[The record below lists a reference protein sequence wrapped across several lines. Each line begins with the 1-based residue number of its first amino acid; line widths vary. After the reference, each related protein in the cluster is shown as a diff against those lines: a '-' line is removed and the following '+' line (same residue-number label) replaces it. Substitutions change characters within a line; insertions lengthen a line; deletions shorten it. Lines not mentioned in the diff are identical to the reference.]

1 MREEVIFKFKTPY
14 REEISVKGYR
24 FGHGEKMACF
34 VAGLRG
40 NEIQQMYV
48 AALLIKRFRE
58 LEAKG
63 LLSDDNE
70 FLIIPCINPFSM
82 NIGKRF
88 WPVDNTDINRM
99 FPGYNLGETTQR
111 IAAAVFE
118 KVRNYKYGIQFAS
131 FYLSGNFVPHVRL
144 MNTGYQKPE
153 LAEKFGLPYVLVREP
168 TPIDTTTLNYNWQ
181 VFETE
186 AFSVYTKA
194 TNYIDEESAMIAVNA
209 VLRFLGSENLV
220 YAKTPVAYASQIVSE
235 GDFLTVSATAGGLF
249 KSVVSAG
256 DEVTK
261 GTVLATILDPLTAEI
276 KEKIVS
282 PAEGIVFFAKESP
295 MITEHETVFFINPN
309 QILNEK

>member
-1 MREEVIFKFKTPY
+1 MREETIFKFKTPY
-14 REEISVKGYR
+14 RQEIAVKGYR
-24 FGHGEKMACF
+24 FGHGKKTACF

-40 NEIQQMYV
+40 NEIQQMYI

-58 LEAKG
+58 LEADG
-63 LLSDDNE
+63 MLSEENE

-118 KVRNYKYGIQFAS
+118 KVRDYQYGVQFAS

-144 MNTGYQKPE
+144 MNTGYENPE
-153 LAEKFGLPYVLVREP
+153 LAKAFGLPYVLVREP

-194 TNYIDEESAMIAVNA
+194 TNHIDESSAMTAVNA
-209 VLRFLGSENLV
+209 VLRFLNSYELIS
-220 YAKTPVAYASQIVSE
+220 ARPPVGYASEIVKE
-235 GDFLTVSATAGGLF
+235 DDFMTVSAPAGGLF
-249 KSVVSAG
+249 KVHAGPG
-256 DEVTK
+256 DEVKK
-261 GTVLATILDPLTAEI
+261 GTVLATILDPLTAEV
-276 KEKIVS
+276 KEEILS

-295 MITEHETVFFINPN
+295 MITEHETIFFINPN
-309 QILNEK
+309 END

>member
-1 MREEVIFKFKTPY
+1 MREEIIFKFKTPY
-14 REEISVKGYR
+14 REEIAVKGYR
-24 FGHGEKMACF
+24 FGHGKKTACF

-40 NEIQQMYV
+40 NEIQQMYI
-48 AALLIKRFRE
+48 AALLVKRFKE
-58 LEAKG
+58 LEAEG

-118 KVRNYKYGIQFAS
+118 KVRDYSYGIQFAS

-144 MNTGYQKPE
+144 MNTGYENPE
-153 LAEKFGLPYVLVREP
+153 IAKEFGLPYVLVREP

-186 AFSVYTKA
+186 AFSVYTKV
-194 TNYIDEESAMIAVNA
+194 TNHIDEASAMTAVNA
-209 VLRFLGSENLV
+209 VLRFLSAFNLV
-220 YAKTPVAYASQIVSE
+220 YARPPVGYASEIVRE
-235 GDFLTVSATAGGLF
+235 DNFITVSAPAGGLF
-249 KSVVSAG
+249 KVHVGAG
-256 DEVTK
+256 EEVKK
-261 GTVLATILDPLTAEI
+261 GTVLATILDPLNAET
-276 KEKIVS
+276 KEEILS

-295 MITEHETVFFINPN
+295 MITEHETIFFINQN
-309 QILNEK
+309 LSKEK

>member
-1 MREEVIFKFKTPY
+1 MREEVIFNFKTPY
-14 REEISVKGYR
+14 REEIAVKGYR
-24 FGHGEKMACF
+24 FGHGKKTACF
-34 VAGLRG
+34 VSGLRG

-63 LLSDDNE
+63 LLEDDNE

-99 FPGYNLGETTQR
+99 FPGYSLGETTQR
-111 IAAAVFE
+111 IAAAVFD
-118 KVRNYKYGIQFAS
+118 KVRDYQYGVQFAS
-131 FYLSGNFVPHVRL
+131 FYLAGNFVPHVRL

-153 LAEKFGLPYVLVREP
+153 LAKKFGLPYVLVREP
-168 TPIDTTTLNYNWQ
+168 RPIDTTTLNYNWQ

-194 TNYIDEESAMIAVNA
+194 TNHIDEESAMTAVNA
-209 VLRFLGSENLV
+209 VLRFLGAHNLIS
-220 YAKTPVAYASQIVSE
+220 ARPPVGYASQIVKE
-235 GDFLTVSATAGGLF
+235 EKFITVSAAAGGLF
-249 KSVVSAG
+249 KASVGAG

-261 GTVLATILDPLTAEI
+261 GTVLATILDPLTAEV
-276 KEKIVS
+276 KEEIIS

-309 QILNEK
+309 QTKR

>member
-14 REEISVKGYR
+14 REEIAVKGYR
-24 FGHGEKMACF
+24 FGHGEKTACF

-40 NEIQQMYV
+40 NEIQQMYI
-48 AALLIKRFRE
+48 AALLIKRFKE
-58 LEAKG
+58 LEAEG
-63 LLSDDNE
+63 LLADNNE

-118 KVRNYKYGIQFAS
+118 KVRDYHYGIQFAS

-144 MNTGYQKPE
+144 MNTGYQSPE
-153 LAEKFGLPYVLVREP
+153 LAKEFGLPYVLVREP

-181 VFETE
+181 IFETE

-194 TNYIDEESAMIAVNA
+194 TNHIDEESAMTAVNS
-209 VLRFLGSENLV
+209 VLRFLGAFNLV
-220 YAKTPVAYASQIVSE
+220 YVRPPVGYASQIVKE
-235 GDFLTVSATAGGLF
+235 EKFITVSASAGGLF
-249 KSVVSAG
+249 KVAVGAG
-256 DEVTK
+256 DEVKK
-261 GTVLATILDPLTAEI
+261 GTVLATIMDPLTAEI
-276 KEKIVS
+276 KEEIVS
-282 PAEGIVFFAKESP
+282 PQDGIIFFAKESP

-309 QILNEK
+309 FCE